1 VLASGRLH
9 EMLLRIA
16 RAESHR
22 RGAEQLVT
30 GPELDDLAH
39 QAADDAVLAIMTK
52 LAQFRGESR
61 FTTWA
66 YKFVIL
72 EVSAKLG
79 RHFWQRP
86 AVTLAADDWERL
98 PDRFAMRPDELAQ
111 QRDLIAAV
119 RPAVE
124 HELTERQR
132 QVFVAIVVNQFPL
145 DAVAAQLGSWA
156 RTVMRSTRRCS
167 TPGVSRP
174 TPAMWAANRRYTS
187 RTSMSS
193 SSWTTPRGPRRRC
206 PGVAAH
212 LLACGP
218 CSEDYQGLLAA
229 ARADRD

>member
-1 VLASGRLH
+1 MASADAGSDGRRLDEDTARWLASLGGTGLVRERAIGRLH

-86 AVTLAADDWERL
+86 AVTLGADDWERG
-98 PDRFAMRPDELAQ
+98 PDRFGMRPDELAQ

-119 RPAVE
+119 RRAVE
-124 HELTERQR
+124 HELTDRLR
-132 QVFVAIVVNQFPL
+132 QVFVAIVVNQIPL
-145 DAVAAQLGSWA
+145 DALAAQLGSNRNAIYKTMFDA
-156 RTVMRSTRRCS
+156 RRKLR
-167 TPGVSRP
+167 
-174 TPAMWAANRRYTS
+174 AALAANGYLSAAGKAGPEDVGAVRRS
-187 RTSMSS
+187 
-193 SSWTTPRGPRRRC
+193 
-206 PGVAAH
+206 
-212 LLACGP
+212 
-218 CSEDYQGLLAA
+218 
-229 ARADRD
+229 